1 MKSALEIPF
10 KNEWMKTFTL
20 HHLYSLARSSKPIP
34 ITHTR
39 SNIAHTL
46 ELLHNSWQL
55 ALFDTILP
63 INDGS
68 DDDSVLQIQNFIEKH
83 GYENFQIL
91 GDNTNKWKWIRY
103 SETLE
108 FCREKW
114 IEVLVTTDADMINPW
129 DTLPGILE
137 ALKHHPHVVSP
148 VFESASPSTFQIANP
163 LAHLSGTR
171 WTRVDDRFKKVR
183 QQEELI
189 ANLLAS
195 WRYTLEPVCNWV
207 FCGETHVLN
216 YRDDEYRTAPVFLP
230 EFRSELSA
238 KEEQNAGYELVQS
251 VFWEK
256 VYKDFFK

>member
-1 MKSALEIPF
+1 
-10 KNEWMKTFTL
+10 
-20 HHLYSLARSSKPIP
+20 
-34 ITHTR
+34 
-39 SNIAHTL
+39 
-46 ELLHNSWQL
+46 
-55 ALFDTILP
+55 LFDTILP

-137 ALKHHPHVVSP
+137 ALKRHPHVVSP
-148 VFESASPSTFQIANP
+148 VFESASPSTFQIAKS
-163 LAHLSGTR
+163 LSSLEWNKMNKSR
-171 WTRVDDRFKKVR
+171 WSVWKKSGYKKS
-183 QQEELI
+183 
-189 ANLLAS
+189 LLPVYLQA

-230 EFRSELSA
+230 EFRGELSA
-238 KEEQNAGYELVQS
+238 KEEQNAGYELVQG